1 MKRPALFGALA
12 GLSTLLGTLLTEPA
26 AADEDQDL
34 NALLDEPVVTTAS
47 STAETGT
54 SAPATSSIV
63 TAEDLRRYGMH
74 TLAEAVSFLAL
85 GVTAQ
90 HTLDG
95 DELGAR
101 GIEIAND
108 TGNHFL
114 LLIDGHKVNDPY
126 QSADIFGRFSGIPL
140 EVVDH
145 IEVVLGPGS
154 VLYGSNAMLGV
165 INVVTKRGREFEGAH
180 VGVEADVATSIRPWL
195 GYGHRFRLFGAP
207 SELSVEA
214 EYFHADGPGFYFPL
228 QDAGLLP
235 GTKTPITWGGA
246 TARDASNAD
255 SGALLARLT
264 SGHFDVTLRAQD
276 SDSPVWSTPGD
287 FDSPEAHRVD
297 RTLSIGIK
305 HEATLSPIVR
315 VNTRVYAAHTDHDIV
330 FTATNLDYCPLPTN
344 QTCRLDSRSQ
354 SQWAGVEVQPAFDW
368 FRDGRF
374 VTMLGVDATARRIL
388 GQADTYADATGQ
400 PIVSSEDVV
409 NHEDVVVGAY
419 GQQTWSPARWL
430 GLNAGARLD
439 YDERFPAVV
448 SPRIA
453 ANVQPWKGGALKAI
467 YSEAFRAPT
476 FFESYVSNP
485 LVPPPDGLKPE
496 KTRSI
501 EGSIEQKF
509 AAQRLLFGI
518 FHTTMTDVIQ
528 LYHFDPLS
536 AAEYAEAHSTLPP
549 LYQVQNLESIESTGL
564 NASFEGTLGDRKLS
578 YGFTLTAAYARV
590 TPSAAG
596 TSSSEAS
603 PLSVSPRTFGNAR
616 ISYAFPG
623 DFPTLSVATNW
634 MSSRYVENYST
645 YPGRPTAPPLLELRA
660 TAIGVVPHVPGLS
673 YRLSANYLTSS
684 ETPFTVGPSLG
695 APSLEQQ
702 DTFRVTIGLTY
713 EFAK

>member
-1 MKRPALFGALA
+1 MKRRALFAA
-12 GLSTLLGTLLTEPA
+12 TALLGTLLAKRA
-26 AADEDQDL
+26 AAGDEDQDL

-54 SAPATSSIV
+54 TAPATSSTV
-63 TAEDLRRYGMH
+63 TAEDLRRYGIH
-74 TLAEAVSFLAL
+74 TLAEAVSFLAV
-85 GVTAQ
+85 GVIAQ

-126 QSADIFGRFSGIPL
+126 QSADIFGRFGGIPL

-180 VGVEADVATSIRPWL
+180 VGVEADVATSVRPWV
-195 GYGHRFRLFGAP
+195 GFGRRFRIFGAP

-214 EYFHADGPGFYFPL
+214 EYFHADGPGFSFPA
-228 QDAGLLP
+228 QDAALLP
-235 GTKTPITWGGA
+235 GTKTPITWGGG

-255 SGALLARLT
+255 AGALLARLT
-264 SGHFDVTLRAQD
+264 SGHFDVTLRAQA
-276 SDSPVWSTPGD
+276 SESPLWSAPGD
-287 FDSPEAHRVD
+287 FDSPETHRVD
-297 RTLSIGIK
+297 RTLSFGLK
-305 HEATLSPIVR
+305 HEATLSPILR
-315 VNTRVYAAHTDHDIV
+315 VSTRVYAAHTDHDIV
-330 FTATNLDYCPLPTN
+330 FTATNLDDCPLSN

-368 FRDGRF
+368 LHDGRF
-374 VTMLGVDATARRIL
+374 VTMLGVDATGRRVL
-388 GQADTYADATGQ
+388 GKADTYSNATGQ
-400 PIVSSEDVV
+400 PVASSVDVV
-409 NHEDVVVGAY
+409 DHEDVVVGAY

-439 YDERFPAVV
+439 YDQRFPAVL
-448 SPRIA
+448 SPRVA
-453 ANVQPWKGGALKAI
+453 VNVQPWKDGSLKGI

-485 LVPPPDGLKPE
+485 LVPAPQGLKPE

-501 EGSIEQKF
+501 EGSMEQKF
-509 AAQRLLFGI
+509 AGQRLLFGV
-518 FHTTMTDVIQ
+518 FHTTITDVIQ
-528 LYHFDPLS
+528 LYHFDALS
-536 AAEYAEAHSTLPP
+536 AAEYAQAHGGLPP
-549 LYQVQNLESIESTGL
+549 LYQVENIESIESTGL
-564 NASFEGTLGDRKLS
+564 DASFEGSLVDRKLS
-578 YGFTLTAAYARV
+578 YGLSVTEAYARA
-590 TPSAAG
+590 TPIGG
-596 TSSSEAS
+596 TSASAS
-603 PLSVSPRTFGNAR
+603 PLSVSPRAFGNAR
-616 ISYAFPG
+616 VSYVLPG
-623 DFPTLSVATNW
+623 DLPTLSVAANW
-634 MSSRYVENYST
+634 MSRRYVENYST
-645 YPGRPTAPPLLELRA
+645 YPGMPTAPPLLELRA
-660 TAIGVVPHVPGLS
+660 TALGVVSRVPGFS
-673 YRLSANYLTSS
+673 YRVSANYYSSS

-695 APSLEQQ
+695 TPSREPL

-713 EFAK
+713 EFAQ